1 MDFYRTVSGSLPA
14 LADRFIFMTGGA
26 FTPWAAEF
34 LASSRRPCL
43 EKPFDYRTLRGMLEK
58 F

>member
-1 MDFYRTVSGSLPA
+1 
-14 LADRFIFMTGGA
+14 MTGGA

-34 LASSRRPCL
+34 LESSHRPCL
-43 EKPFDYRTLRGMLEK
+43 EKPFDYRMLRDVLQR